1 MPAPTVRPNGQ
12 AKKIGAKVLK
22 SSKIC
27 HLCVGPPPDTGPEYW
42 RQADHLQPHGP
53 PALARALRYII
64 QFSAVGTIF
73 LYIVRFGLELAST
86 YPAATTI
93 WTPAGFALAAVLL
106 GGYRV
111 VPAIFAAAYVAND
124 ASPDPSYAAAA
135 TAAGNAFE
143 AFVGAVLVNWWVG
156 GRNAFA
162 VPTGVAKFVLI
173 AIIAAAIGAS
183 VGASIDL
190 GLGTSVRIEQ
200 VDWEKFASIWLPRW
214 LSDLAAMLM
223 ITPALV
229 LWVTDRPRSFNLR
242 LLLESAAIFAA
253 AGALGALA
261 FSPWA
266 ATVPNAAPLAVV
278 AVLPPIWA
286 ALRRGPRDTAT
297 AVLILLGF
305 AAWGIA
311 LGGGPSAAGVRAQPA
326 TLILTFM
333 IGIAMPSLALAADA
347 AHRRRTEQTLRDTR
361 RELGLA
367 REQFAQSQKMEAVGQ
382 LTGGVAHDF
391 NNLLTVIVG
400 NLNIAQRHLESL
412 TEAPAERLR
421 RVINNAMRGAER
433 ATTITKHLLAFSR
446 KEPPDPKPLN
456 INRLAHGLSDFLRR
470 TLGETI
476 TLDIVGADGLWRA
489 EADPFQLE
497 AAILNLAVNA
507 RDAMAA
513 GGKLTIT
520 TENILLDEKY
530 CRQYDELVPGP
541 YVRIA
546 VSDTGTG
553 MSMDILKR
561 VFEPFFTTKKAG
573 QGTGLGLSQVY
584 GFVKQSRGHV
594 EIDSEPGRG
603 TTVMIYLPALPA
615 NLREEHTAE
624 REVTGADIAPT
635 ILLVEDDHDVRAY
648 VVEIL
653 REHYRVLEAHD
664 ADSAL
669 GLIDRNDVRVD
680 LLLTDLVLPGMSGGQ
695 LAEQVK
701 ARQPQARVLFMSG
714 YSRDTIGQQW
724 PTDAGIEILHK
735 PLTQDALER
744 SVRAVLNQPY

>member
-1 MPAPTVRPNGQ
+1 M
-12 AKKIGAKVLK
+12 
-22 SSKIC
+22 
-27 HLCVGPPPDTGPEYW
+27 
-42 RQADHLQPHGP
+42 
-53 PALARALRYII
+53 ARALRYII
-64 QFSAVGTIF
+64 QFSAVGTIYFF
-73 LYIVRFGLELAST
+73 LVRFSLELASV
-86 YPAATTI
+86 YPATTAI
-93 WTPAGFALAAVLL
+93 SPPSGFALAAVVL
-106 GGYRV
+106 GGYRLI
-111 VPAIFAAAYVAND
+111 PAIFAAAYVAND
-124 ASPDPSYAAAA
+124 TSFDLNYAAAA
-135 TAAGNAFE
+135 TAAGSAFE
-143 AFVGAVLVNWWVG
+143 AFAGAVLVSWWAG
-156 GRNAFA
+156 GRDAFLLPIGI
-162 VPTGVAKFVLI
+162 VKFVLI
-173 AIIAAAIGAS
+173 AIIAATIGAS
-183 VGASIDL
+183 VGASMDL
-190 GLGTSVRIEQ
+190 GLGTSVRFEQ

-214 LSDLAAMLM
+214 LSNLAAMLM

-229 LWVTDRPRSFNLR
+229 LWVTDRPRSFDLR
-242 LLLESAAIFAA
+242 LLLESAVIFAA

-261 FSPWA
+261 FGPWV
-266 ATVPNAAPLAVV
+266 ATVPNAAPLAVL

-311 LGGGPSAAGVRAQPA
+311 VGGGPLAAGVRAQSA

-347 AHRRRTEQTLRDTR
+347 AHRRRTEQALRDTR

-367 REQFAQSQKMEAVGQ
+367 REQFAQSQKMAAVGR

-400 NLNIAQRHLESL
+400 NLNIAQRHLASL
-412 TEAPAERLR
+412 TEVPAERLR

-446 KEPPDPKPLN
+446 KDPPDPKPVN
-456 INRLAHGLSDFLRR
+456 INKLVHGFSDFLRR

-489 EADPFQLE
+489 EADAVQLE

-513 GGKLTIT
+513 GGKLTIST
-520 TENILLDEKY
+520 KNTFLDEKD
-530 CRQYDELVPGP
+530 CRQYDELVPGS

-561 VFEPFFTTKKAG
+561 VFEPFYTTKKAG

-584 GFVKQSRGHV
+584 DFVKQSRGHV

-615 NLREEHTAE
+615 NMREEVE
-624 REVTGADIAPT
+624 QEVTGTDIAPT

-653 REHYRVLEAHD
+653 REHYRVLETHD

-669 GLIDRNDVRVD
+669 GIIDRNDVRVD
-680 LLLTDLVLPGMSGGQ
+680 LLLADIVLPGMSGGE

-714 YSRDTIGQQW
+714 YSRDTIGKQW
-724 PTDAGIEILHK
+724 PTDAAIEILHK

-744 SVRAVLNQPY
+744 SVRAILNQPYSTPRDESASGSTTAT